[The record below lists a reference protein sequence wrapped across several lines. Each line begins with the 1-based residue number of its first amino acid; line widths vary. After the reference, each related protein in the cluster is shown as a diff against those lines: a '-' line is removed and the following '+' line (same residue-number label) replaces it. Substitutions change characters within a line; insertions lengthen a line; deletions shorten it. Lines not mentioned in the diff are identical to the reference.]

1 MIKPRKMRY
10 CYNCVTLILIKTV
23 PLSVLVSNCFVP
35 RENTLFSSLRIVC
48 CFVLI
53 ISLALSYSPFLI
65 VEYKNPALHLL
76 PRRRERCNDLCL
88 ECLCFPGSYRAW
100 SYRDWASQKKGGIKV
115 GNNYNGVQINHFHVF
130 LSNLPLVNEVMG
142 RIPHCEAKL
151 CSKVGIRLSPS
162 PGEGMEG

>member
-1 MIKPRKMRY
+1 MTLVHARALLRIEPCIKIKPEIKEITTTIALFFLFIFRVKLIAMIKPRKMRY

-65 VEYKNPALHLL
+65 VEYKNPVLHLL

-88 ECLCFPGSYRAW
+88 ECLCFPGSCRA
-100 SYRDWASQKKGGIKV
+100 
-115 GNNYNGVQINHFHVF
+115 
-130 LSNLPLVNEVMG
+130 
-142 RIPHCEAKL
+142 
-151 CSKVGIRLSPS
+151 
-162 PGEGMEG
+162 